1 MVAMGFGDGIWVV
14 AMGICGFGDR
24 LWVLVM
30 GCGFFKILFH
40 NILIRSNVK

>member
-1 MVAMGFGDGIWVV
+1 MMAMGLVVGYGLWPWVFV
-14 AMGICGFGDR
+14 GFGDR